1 MNHVRFNCNCDE
13 CRAYILKLLQAS
25 NYADAFKMKG
35 EKEMKKTSTEEIL
48 AEREKTY
55 GQFSGH
61 ALIAQSLKNV
71 MRNTRNWH
79 LLTVSQKEA
88 LEMDAHKTAR
98 ILNGDPSY
106 EDSWADKAGYA
117 TLIVREIQEGKLGPF

>member
-35 EKEMKKTSTEEIL
+35 EKEMKETTETIL
-48 AEREKTY
+48 AEREKTH
-55 GQFSGH
+55 GQFRGQ

-71 MRNTRNWH
+71 MRITRNWH
-79 LLTVSQKEA
+79 NLTVSQKEA

>member
-1 MNHVRFNCNCDE
+1 
-13 CRAYILKLLQAS
+13 
-25 NYADAFKMKG
+25 MKG
-35 EKEMKKTSTEEIL
+35 EKEMKETTETIL
-48 AEREKTY
+48 VEREKTY

-61 ALIAQSLKNV
+61 ALIAQNLKSV
-71 MRNTRNWH
+71 MRNTRNWN
-79 LLTVSQKEA
+79 LLTASQREA

-98 ILNGDPSY
+98 ILNGDPNY